1 MNTSKQIRWGALMS
15 YGIIIFN
22 IVIGLLYTPWMISKI
37 GRSDYGL
44 YILVTTFLTYFTVDY
59 GLSLAVNKTL
69 SICRAEHKREDE
81 NKIIGV
87 ATRIYFSS
95 DLVILAVLMIV
106 YFFIDKVFH
115 GLSEQ
120 EIYKFQN
127 IYIIASFFSILSFPF
142 GFLKGVFSAYEYFV
156 EQKFYEFLNK
166 IGTIL
171 VTIILLYFNFGL
183 YALVIAFGIIPF
195 ILNISKTV
203 FLYKKGIRLNFVY
216 WDKKIAKQMFTVSGW
231 LLVIVLA
238 ELFVNNV
245 SPSLIAMFSNTDQIA
260 IFSIGFTLYGYIYT
274 FANSINGLFLPRV
287 SQMYVEKKM
296 GDIEILTFKI
306 GRLQLLFTGFLILGI
321 ILLGKSFIVLW
332 VGHTFL
338 NSYYVAVF
346 LIIPPLITNM
356 QQIESTLLF
365 VMDKM
370 KYKSIMLIFM
380 AISSIIMSIILT
392 PKFGAIGTGCAICVA
407 NFIFMIIGMNIV
419 YVYVTKYNI
428 WLFIKNIAI
437 FLLSYLSIALLFLF
451 FNEFIIASSKISWFN
466 FILQGI
472 AYTVIYLLFMYFI
485 VINSYEKKM
494 LNKILNKIR
503 RCTF

>member
-1 MNTSKQIRWGALMS
+1 MNTSKQIRWGAVMS

-22 IVIGLLYTPWMISKI
+22 IVIGLLYTPWMIGKI

-59 GLSLAVNKTL
+59 GLSLAINKTL
-69 SICRAEHKREDE
+69 SVCRAEGRREDE
-81 NKIIGV
+81 NKIMGV

-142 GFLKGVFSAYEYFV
+142 GFLKGVFSAYEYFI

-203 FLYKKGIRLNFVY
+203 FLYRKGIRLNFVY
-216 WDKKIAKQMFTVSGW
+216 WDKKIAKQMFAVSGW
-231 LLVIVLA
+231 LLIIVLA
-238 ELFVNNV
+238 ELFVNNI
-245 SPSLIAMFSNTDQIA
+245 SPSLIAIFSNTDQIA

-274 FANSINGLFLPRV
+274 FANSINGLFLPKV
-287 SQMYVEKKM
+287 SQMYVEKRM
-296 GDIEILTFKI
+296 EDIEILTFKI
-306 GRLQLLFTGFLILGI
+306 GRLQLLFAGFLILGI
-321 ILLGKSFIVLW
+321 VLLGKSFIVLW
-332 VGHTFL
+332 VGDVFL

-346 LIIPPLITNM
+346 LIISPLIINM

-370 KYKSIMLIFM
+370 RYKSIMLILM
-380 AISSIIMSIILT
+380 AICSIIMSIILT
-392 PKFGAIGTGCAICVA
+392 PKFGAVGTACAICIA

-428 WLFIKNIAI
+428 KLFLKNIAI
-437 FLLSYLSIALLFLF
+437 FFVSYFVISLLFLF
-451 FNEFIIASSKISWFN
+451 INKFMITSSKLSWFQ
-466 FILQGI
+466 FMLQGLI
-472 AYTVIYLLFMYFI
+472 YTIIYLSFMYVI
-485 VINSYEKKM
+485 VMNNYEKKM
-494 LNKILNKIR
+494 INKILDKIR
-503 RCTF
+503 KCIF